1 MKGRTE
7 AYIATCEENTQRR
20 SQNDKPGGSDGAVHF
35 YSMTVSILIE
45 LGDGNDL
52 SCSDFVE
59 RGKDLE

>member
-1 MKGRTE
+1 
-7 AYIATCEENTQRR
+7 
-20 SQNDKPGGSDGAVHF
+20 
-35 YSMTVSILIE
+35 MTISILIK